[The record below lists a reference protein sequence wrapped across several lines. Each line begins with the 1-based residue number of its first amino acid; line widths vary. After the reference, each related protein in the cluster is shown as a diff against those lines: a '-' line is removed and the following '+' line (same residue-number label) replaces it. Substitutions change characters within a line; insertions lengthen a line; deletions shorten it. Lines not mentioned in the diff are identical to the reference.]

1 MDKNEKDSAEEEV
14 EEDEEA
20 GGEERH
26 GRWRGSIS
34 GRGCYGANNRRL
46 KRKNKGL
53 AVHHRGFRPGQ
64 GYPREEER
72 ARGTE
77 GGGGAGREG
86 SDSHTLAHAY
96 TRAYVHSM
104 HHVSAGYPR
113 RQGHYRIITYHT
125 YCATTMMARA
135 CEHHRQTSP
144 PPSSLEDT
152 RTRVRA
158 SPYIYE
164 RFYSHVELRLLGR

>member
-1 MDKNEKDSAEEEV
+1 M
-14 EEDEEA
+14 
-20 GGEERH
+20 
-26 GRWRGSIS
+26 
-34 GRGCYGANNRRL
+34 
-46 KRKNKGL
+46 
-53 AVHHRGFRPGQ
+53 HHRGFRPGQ

-77 GGGGAGREG
+77 GGGGAGRED

-144 PPSSLEDT
+144 PPLLSRGYTYT
-152 RTRVRA
+152 RTRIPVHVRA
-158 SPYIYE
+158 
-164 RFYSHVELRLLGR
+164 FLLTSESSDFSGVNVLVPFCARVRSRVRTCV

>member
-1 MDKNEKDSAEEEV
+1 M
-14 EEDEEA
+14 
-20 GGEERH
+20 
-26 GRWRGSIS
+26 
-34 GRGCYGANNRRL
+34 
-46 KRKNKGL
+46 
-53 AVHHRGFRPGQ
+53 HHRGFRSGQ

-96 TRAYVHSM
+96 THAYVHSM

-144 PPSSLEDT
+144 PLLSRGYTYT
-152 RTRVRA
+152 RTRIPVHVRA
-158 SPYIYE
+158 FLLTSRAPTSRALTFSYLSV
-164 RFYSHVELRLLGR
+164 RGFAHVCVRAYRCARTRALAHSLVRRGGDRASARSAAAG

>member
-1 MDKNEKDSAEEEV
+1 M
-14 EEDEEA
+14 
-20 GGEERH
+20 
-26 GRWRGSIS
+26 
-34 GRGCYGANNRRL
+34 
-46 KRKNKGL
+46 
-53 AVHHRGFRPGQ
+53 HHRGFRPGQ

-144 PPSSLEDT
+144 PSSLEDT

-158 SPYIYE
+158 SPYMYE
-164 RFYSHVELRLLGR
+164 RFYSTSRAPTSRALTFSYLSVRGFAHVCVRAYRCARTRALAHSLVRRGGDRASARSAAAG